1 MSRWQIHGMSDQ
13 ATHRPEP
20 IIPPHAAPLRTLTL
34 AMAVMC
40 YLAVL
45 AAGGLVL
52 INRSVEAWTGDL
64 AREITVQLR
73 EIQGRDM
80 ETDLAK
86 ASEILK
92 AAPGII
98 KVNVLDEKAA
108 IDLLEPWIG
117 GIEGLED
124 LPVPRLIAV
133 RIDPDHPPD
142 FAALEI
148 ALRNQVPGVS
158 LDTHKRWQAELTRMA
173 RVLTLLAYAILIL
186 IGLCTIAIVVFATR
200 AALEANREV
209 VEVLHLVGARDSFIA
224 RQVWGRFLKTGL
236 SAGIIG
242 LLLGI
247 LTFFLA
253 AGAAPESFAAITQE
267 FLSYSSTHLT
277 QNYLALAAVPLVATL
292 ICLITSRMTLMRILK
307 SLR

>member
-1 MSRWQIHGMSDQ
+1 MSES
-13 ATHRPEP
+13 HRPEA
-20 IIPPHAAPLRTLTL
+20 IIPPKEAPLRTLVM

-64 AREITVQLR
+64 SREVTVQIREIA
-73 EIQGRDM
+73 GRNM
-80 ETDLAK
+80 EEDLAK
-86 ASEILK
+86 AAAILK
-92 AAPGII
+92 ATPGIL
-98 KVNVLDEKAA
+98 KVTVLDEKAA
-108 IDLLEPWIG
+108 IALLEPWIG

-133 RIDPDHPPD
+133 EIDPDNPPD
-142 FAALEI
+142 FAALDI
-148 ALRNQVPGVS
+148 ALRNEVPGVS

-173 RVLTLLAYAILIL
+173 RVLTTLAYAILVL
-186 IGLCTIAIVVFATR
+186 IGICAIAIVIFATR

-236 SAGIIG
+236 GAGIIG
-242 LLLGI
+242 LVLGI

-253 AGAAPESFAAITQE
+253 AGAAPESFSAIARE
-267 FLSYSSTHLT
+267 FLSLSSAKLV
-277 QNYLALAAVPLVATL
+277 QNYLVLAAVPLVATL
-292 ICLITSRMTLMRILK
+292 ICLITSRVTLMRILK